1 MGNTAYAYG
10 NRGLRMNLKS
20 GLYMQNNFQKPEV
33 DAYVRD
39 YGSDEMYP
47 NSNIKIKPNLYSNKI
62 SSGRDRNNIKYT
74 SKSAF

>member
-62 SSGRDRNNIKYT
+62 SSGRDRKQYKVYIKI
-74 SKSAF
+74 SF